1 MPGSQTTMNSNI
13 KLYLKKEDQNLTTGV
28 EIYENLG
35 VRHSDRYQ
43 YTLPYYDFSKDL
55 TSFISDNSIN
65 GSLNFY
71 STGTNKLSNTNN
83 LRSTVVNDFNYSSNY
98 FISKLGFKNNFD
110 LYFKNLNAVGKNDSI
125 YTSNAQIDAMSILKV
140 DTSYPLGK
148 VTKYYP
154 RVTHT

>member
-13 KLYLKKEDQNLTTGV
+13 KLYLEKEDQNLTTGF

-35 VRHSDRYQ
+35 TKHSDRYQ
-43 YTLPYYDFSKDL
+43 YTLPYYDFSKNL
-55 TSFISDNSIN
+55 TFLIADNSVN

-83 LRSTVVNDFNYSSNY
+83 LRTTVVNDFNYNSND

-110 LYFKNLNAVGKNDSI
+110 LYFKNLNAVEKI
-125 YTSNAQIDAMSILKV
+125 IQ
-140 DTSYPLGK
+140 
-148 VTKYYP
+148 
-154 RVTHT
+154 